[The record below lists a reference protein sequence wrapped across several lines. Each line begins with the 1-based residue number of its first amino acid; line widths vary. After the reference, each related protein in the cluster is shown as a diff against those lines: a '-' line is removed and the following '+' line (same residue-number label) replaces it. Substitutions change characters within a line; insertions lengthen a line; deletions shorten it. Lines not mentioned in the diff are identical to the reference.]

1 MLTSGLHILHGPRLY
16 LCHAMCLKHALF
28 EETKSGIIQLK
39 AICVANVVLG
49 VKILGC
55 FSQFW
60 LVLLSYDVNIKM
72 GVFS

>member
-1 MLTSGLHILHGPRLY
+1 
-16 LCHAMCLKHALF
+16 MCLKHALF